1 MDSVLSHLKWSM
13 VLVYLDDLL
22 VFGRT
27 FEEHNESLELVLK
40 ALCDARLT
48 LKPSKCHFA
57 APKVRFLG
65 HIVSEHGIE
74 VNPEKV
80 QAISEFPTPK
90 KLKDVRSF
98 LSLCSFYRRFVPNF
112 AQIPHPLIALSKKD
126 VPLQ

>member
-1 MDSVLSHLKWSM
+1 M

-22 VFGRT
+22 LFGRT
-27 FEEHNESLELVLK
+27 FEEHNDSLELVLK

-74 VNPEKV
+74 KNPEKV
-80 QAISEFPTPK
+80 QAVGEFPTPK
-90 KLKDVRSF
+90 KLKEPLV
-98 LSLCSFYRRFVPNF
+98 FVPL
-112 AQIPHPLIALSKKD
+112 LILWK
-126 VPLQ
+126 VCP

>member
-1 MDSVLSHLKWSM
+1 MSGYYQVPLSPEAQEKTAFVTPDGAFEFNRLPFGLSNAPATFQRLMDNVLSHLKWSM

-40 ALCDARLT
+40 ALCEANLT

-80 QAISEFPTPK
+80 KA
-90 KLKDVRSF
+90 
-98 LSLCSFYRRFVPNF
+98 C
-112 AQIPHPLIALSKKD
+112 
-126 VPLQ
+126 